1 MDAKTEARFKVLTV
15 AVTAVAAVAAI
26 NTDYGSR
33 KNVFTDVS
41 QGVDSWINND
51 RIAVELSYKSVSTV
65 VKELWD
71 SCMGVKLPLP

>member
-1 MDAKTEARFKVLTV
+1 MDAKTEARFKVLT
-15 AVTAVAAVAAI
+15 
-26 NTDYGSR
+26 
-33 KNVFTDVS
+33 
-41 QGVDSWINND
+41 VDSWINND